1 MSTLKADFE
10 NYVQELG
17 AIPFLND
24 TLKLAYFI
32 LPISKKHIALATF
45 ESALIAQCTGLLQEV
60 ENAHKCSLQPILI
73 WEDDWHFKKEMVK
86 SRLESIEGNNAKL
99 HARKCTVKRISKDIS
114 AIFLNEN
121 HLMGSVSSGFQYG
134 LFFEEKLVAVATF
147 SKART
152 MNYEEPHYKSS
163 ELFRFASLK
172 GITIQGGLSKLLKA
186 LVVEQKIEHIMTYT
200 EAMWGEGNAFLA
212 LGFQSSTSLPPIA
225 YEVIDSVRYKVAQ
238 SKENT
243 TSLVYNAGSNKY
255 VKFYTHAK

>member
-1 MSTLKADFE
+1 MTALGCKKVPSTALDLNYFELPVSRRYLALLAVDAALASKATGVRNEIETAQKLGLKPVIVWTDDWE
-10 NYVQELG
+10 LRQELVHSR
-17 AIPFLND
+17 I
-24 TLKLAYFI
+24 
-32 LPISKKHIALATF
+32 
-45 ESALIAQCTGLLQEV
+45 ES
-60 ENAHKCSLQPILI
+60 
-73 WEDDWHFKKEMVK
+73 
-86 SRLESIEGNNAKL
+86 LEGRNTRI
-99 HARKCTVKRISKDIS
+99 HARKCQVKRITKDVS
-114 AIFLNEN
+114 STFLNQN

-152 MNYEEPHYKSS
+152 MNYDEPHYKSS
-163 ELFRFASLK
+163 ELFRFASLQ

-243 TSLVYNAGSNKY
+243 IPLVYNAGSNKY